1 MNKFQESRMKKISN
15 SVTAIFFPL
24 EKWRYF
30 FLFQSKAQAVS
41 WIVTVLGCMVFIT
54 YLLSLDGDDN
64 IPLEGVLLGAAIG
77 ATFSLMAVLPAKFMV
92 RDDGLGMLDEIEVRL
107 LRMNYVEEKR
117 FNKIVVYR
125 QNLPRLLRWEEGNIR
140 ISEEGDI
147 LVVSGGYISL
157 WKLRRSLLK
166 EYL

>member
-1 MNKFQESRMKKISN
+1 MVLIS
-15 SVTAIFFPL
+15 
-24 EKWRYF
+24 
-30 FLFQSKAQAVS
+30 
-41 WIVTVLGCMVFIT
+41 

-77 ATFSLMAVLPAKFMV
+77 ASFSLMAVLPAKFMV

-117 FNKIVVYR
+117 FNEIVVYR

-147 LVVSGGYISL
+147 LVVSGGYVSL